1 MIKKADLCDTKTVRA
16 ITEQT
21 INSIYPKYYPKE
33 VVDFFCQLHCLEN
46 IRKDVEDGRVGVLKI
61 DNEIVG
67 TGCYKENHITRVYVK
82 PSAQRKGYG
91 SCIMQCLENAIR
103 YDYDTV
109 NLDASLP
116 ACCLY
121 EKRGYKTVKHE
132 RWNVENGVVLVYE
145 IMEKHLQKCNTCEIV
160 SNDL

>member
-1 MIKKADLCDTKTVRA
+1 M
-16 ITEQT
+16 
-21 INSIYPKYYPKE
+21 
-33 VVDFFCQLHCLEN
+33 HCLEN
-46 IRKDVEDGRVGVLKI
+46 IRKDVEDGRVGILKG

-67 TGCYKENHITRVYVK
+67 TGCFKDNHITRVYVK

-91 SCIMQCLENAIR
+91 SYIMECLEKEISLQ
-103 YDYDTV
+103 YDTV

-132 RWNVENGVVLVYE
+132 RWNVANGVVLVYE
-145 IMEKHLQKCNTCEIV
+145 IMEKRL
-160 SNDL
+160 

>member
-1 MIKKADLCDTKTVRA
+1 MEYIEATEHDLEQITALVQETIKT
-16 ITEQT
+16 
-21 INSIYPKYYPKE
+21 IYPKYYPKE

-61 DNEIVG
+61 DDEIVG

-82 PSAQRKGYG
+82 PTAQRKGYG

-145 IMEKHLQKCNTCEIV
+145 IMEKSLR
-160 SNDL
+160 